1 MDVAPHNGSGSPHVD
16 ALARKRSERP
26 LLLSELLMQLLEF
39 DEAEQ
44 LMNELFPKVA
54 AHLEVDTYF
63 NFMVDRSGSFLTL
76 RSHAGITEEQASI
89 IQRLDFGQA
98 LCGIAAASRQ
108 PLILDDKLLSEHPQ
122 AAFLRD
128 LGVRAYACN
137 PLMINDRLLG
147 TLSFASRT
155 RPAFEEEE
163 LEFLRV
169 VAQYTAVALDRIRN
183 AAEIRERSR
192 TLEVLNRLGRTIAE
206 DLNLENIVQAATDAA
221 REVSGAAFGAFFY
234 NSINERGEPYGLY
247 TVSGAPREVFEKL
260 RMPRNT
266 ELFSPTF
273 HGEGIVRIP
282 DVLDDPRYGHMAPH
296 HEMPQG
302 HLPVRSYLAAPVI
315 SRSGEVLG
323 GLFLGHPEPHVFSEQ
338 SEGFLAAIAAQA
350 AIAMDNAMLYEQSRR
365 GAEHLRLAMSA
376 SKMGHWSWDAE
387 TDVVTLSESAARL
400 FRIPPGPHMTWT
412 EMQQLLH
419 PDDQVEVKAAV
430 ERAAADRTDY
440 HAEYRI
446 RRSDGEDLWVA
457 AWGGCAYD
465 ANDRLLGMQ
474 GVVQN
479 VTARKRAEKALR
491 DAKEA
496 AEAANRS
503 KDKFLAVLSHELRTP
518 LTPVLMTVSAYAA
531 DPELPPKIRED
542 MDMVRRNVELETRI
556 IDDLLDL
563 SRITSGKLKLRLEP
577 VELNQAVE
585 HVCEICLPQIQE
597 KGIHLECDYDPAA
610 GHVDA
615 DPSRLQQVIWNVVK
629 NAVKFTGED
638 GRIEVKTRR
647 SGSLVQ
653 VVIRDNGVGI
663 SEEILPR
670 VFDAFEQGG
679 EGVTREFGG
688 LGLGLAISKALIE
701 LHHGSIGIESR
712 GQGQGTQVRIELPA
726 IPEASL
732 SAPRPQSA
740 ARRGES
746 SHAPLRVLVVED
758 HADTAAMLGRL
769 LTASGFQVSVT
780 GNAAQ
785 ALQIVKAG
793 NLDVIVSDIGLPD
806 STGYDLMRQVR
817 QIAPQMIGIAMS
829 GYGMEADIRKSAD
842 AGFQEHLVKPVAIPV
857 LVDALRRV
865 AAGRQ

>member
-1 MDVAPHNGSGSPHVD
+1 MDVAPQNGSGSPHVD

-44 LMNELFPKVA
+44 LMNELFPQVA

-76 RSHAGITEEQASI
+76 RSHAGITEEQAAI

-98 LCGIAAASRQ
+98 LCGMAAAGRQ

-266 ELFSPTF
+266 ELFSSTF

-296 HEMPQG
+296 HGMPQG

-653 VVIRDNGVGI
+653 IVIRDNGVGI

-712 GQGQGTQVRIELPA
+712 GQGRGTQVRIELPA

-732 SAPRPQSA
+732 SVPRPQSA

>member
-1 MDVAPHNGSGSPHVD
+1 MDVAPQNGSGSPHVD

-44 LMNELFPKVA
+44 LMNELFPQVA

-76 RSHAGITEEQASI
+76 RSHAGITEEQAAI

-98 LCGIAAASRQ
+98 LCGMAAAGRQ

-266 ELFSPTF
+266 ELFSSTF

-296 HEMPQG
+296 HGMPQG

-653 VVIRDNGVGI
+653 IVIRDNGVGI

-732 SAPRPQSA
+732 SVPRPQSA

>member
-1 MDVAPHNGSGSPHVD
+1 
-16 ALARKRSERP
+16 
-26 LLLSELLMQLLEF
+26 
-39 DEAEQ
+39 
-44 LMNELFPKVA
+44 
-54 AHLEVDTYF
+54 
-63 NFMVDRSGSFLTL
+63 
-76 RSHAGITEEQASI
+76 
-89 IQRLDFGQA
+89 
-98 LCGIAAASRQ
+98 
-108 PLILDDKLLSEHPQ
+108 
-122 AAFLRD
+122 
-128 LGVRAYACN
+128 
-137 PLMINDRLLG
+137 
-147 TLSFASRT
+147 
-155 RPAFEEEE
+155 
-163 LEFLRV
+163 
-169 VAQYTAVALDRIRN
+169 
-183 AAEIRERSR
+183 
-192 TLEVLNRLGRTIAE
+192 
-206 DLNLENIVQAATDAA
+206 
-221 REVSGAAFGAFFY
+221 
-234 NSINERGEPYGLY
+234 
-247 TVSGAPREVFEKL
+247 
-260 RMPRNT
+260 
-266 ELFSPTF
+266 
-273 HGEGIVRIP
+273 
-282 DVLDDPRYGHMAPH
+282 
-296 HEMPQG
+296 
-302 HLPVRSYLAAPVI
+302 
-315 SRSGEVLG
+315 
-323 GLFLGHPEPHVFSEQ
+323 
-338 SEGFLAAIAAQA
+338 
-350 AIAMDNAMLYEQSRR
+350 
-365 GAEHLRLAMSA
+365 
-376 SKMGHWSWDAE
+376 
-387 TDVVTLSESAARL
+387 
-400 FRIPPGPHMTWT
+400 
-412 EMQQLLH
+412 
-419 PDDQVEVKAAV
+419 
-430 ERAAADRTDY
+430 
-440 HAEYRI
+440 
-446 RRSDGEDLWVA
+446 
-457 AWGGCAYD
+457 
-465 ANDRLLGMQ
+465 
-474 GVVQN
+474 
-479 VTARKRAEKALR
+479 
-491 DAKEA
+491 
-496 AEAANRS
+496 
-503 KDKFLAVLSHELRTP
+503 
-518 LTPVLMTVSAYAA
+518 MTVSAYAA

-732 SAPRPQSA
+732 SVPRPQSA